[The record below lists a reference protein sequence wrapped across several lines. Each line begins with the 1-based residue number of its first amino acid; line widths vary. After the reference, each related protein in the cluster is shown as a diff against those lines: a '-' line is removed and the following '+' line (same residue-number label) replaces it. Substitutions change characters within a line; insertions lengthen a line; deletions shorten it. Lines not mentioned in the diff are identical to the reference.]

1 MGKLV
6 KNKGNE
12 KIKPIEERAEC
23 ALWFAKSFGLTHSWL
38 NFKDFKSYETYSLEY
53 QAKTTSR
60 AEETAG
66 SGPEELSE
74 SQASQIEQMDGA
86 RMSRTT
92 NFVILLFCL
101 LQNEENAMS

>member
-12 KIKPIEERAEC
+12 KIKLIEERAEC

-66 SGPEELSE
+66 SSPEELSE

-92 NFVILLFCL
+92 NFVIL
-101 LQNEENAMS
+101 

>member
-23 ALWFAKSFGLTHSWL
+23 ALWFATSFGLTHSWL

-53 QAKTTSR
+53 QAKTTSG